1 MLLEKNLY
9 RDKGWVEV
17 SLYPLFSP
25 QSLIAEGSANFGIEV
40 AFPGNDAVA
49 FIAGTLLPLLGSDTT
64 GISRY
69 MTALSLRRDL
79 NYARNEAARALF
91 KGTMTEEQAV
101 KWLTDLGVSTAE
113 ASSKSVSFIKKY
125 RSYVINYNYG
135 QDLVRTY
142 IESKGG
148 TPSAPDKRWELFG
161 WLLSNQVAP
170 ADLKI
175 ASDNR
180 K

>member
-1 MLLEKNLY
+1 M
-9 RDKGWVEV
+9 
-17 SLYPLFSP
+17 
-25 QSLIAEGSANFGIEV
+25 IAEGSANFGIEV

-49 FIAGTLLPLLGSDTT
+49 FIAGTLLPLLGADTT

-69 MTALSLRRDL
+69 MTALSLRREL
-79 NYARNEAARALF
+79 NYARNEAARALL
-91 KGTMTEEQAV
+91 KGTMTGEQAV
-101 KWLTDLGVSTAE
+101 KWLTDLGVSSAE
-113 ASSKSVSFIKKY
+113 ASAKSVSFIKKY

-148 TPSAPDKRWELFG
+148 TPSAVDKRWELFG

-170 ADLKI
+170 ADLQF
-175 ASDNR
+175 SER
-180 K
+180 